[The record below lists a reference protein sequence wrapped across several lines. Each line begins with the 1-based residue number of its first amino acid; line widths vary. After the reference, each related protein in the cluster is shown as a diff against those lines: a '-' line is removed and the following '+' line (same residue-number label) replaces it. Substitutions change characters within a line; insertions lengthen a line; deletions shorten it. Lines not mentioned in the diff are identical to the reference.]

1 MVPMMLMMSLLSLL
15 QLMMMKI
22 WLVGGGGAP
31 RGAVEARVP
40 FSKHINVARAV
51 FRPQNRWKRYL
62 YTWVM
67 GFSVFFCDFW
77 MVLVFCLCFLW
88 FWVGGFRVYF
98 KTVFFFQTEFF
109 LNVSFQSVFLQCV
122 PGLRIF

>member
-1 MVPMMLMMSLLSLL
+1 MIPMMLMMSLLSLL

-51 FRPQNRWKRYL
+51 FRAQNRWKMYL
-62 YTWVM
+62 CIWLSPTAQY
-67 GFSVFFCDFW
+67 
-77 MVLVFCLCFLW
+77 
-88 FWVGGFRVYF
+88 
-98 KTVFFFQTEFF
+98 
-109 LNVSFQSVFLQCV
+109 V
-122 PGLRIF
+122 PLSLTHSLATRHYHRAL

>member
-1 MVPMMLMMSLLSLL
+1 MIPMMLMMSLLSLL

-77 MVLVFCLCFLW
+77 MVLVFCLCFFVVLGW
-88 FWVGGFRVYF
+88 W
-98 KTVFFFQTEFF
+98 
-109 LNVSFQSVFLQCV
+109 FQSVF
-122 PGLRIF
+122 